1 MSWKQTNKTSDGT
14 YKNYFINFYSLT
26 NVITKF
32 SKDKEQVHRILAS
45 TNAYKPSVFNKQW
58 QGQIEWINNEELKTE
73 TFGNTVIEYC
83 IKENKGKQGNLAKEK
98 HRKVNFSATQKKA
111 ITKNSISTR
120 TLNNIFASTLKLCT
134 TKFDNSFHQFRNAI
148 KDQERKRKQFEGVTI
163 YE

>member
-1 MSWKQTNKTSDGT
+1 MCVNIH
-14 YKNYFINFYSLT
+14 KNYFINFYSLT

-58 QGQIEWINNEELKTE
+58 HGQIEWINSEELKTE

-83 IKENKGKQGNLAKEK
+83 IKENQGNKETRKQGKTHTKQN
-98 HRKVNFSATQKKA
+98 